1 MCSTLYEAA
10 DGNEVSLQE
19 LIETNPLLASIEG
32 MAYNA
37 PIEEVKQKEEAE
49 KKKMEDREQDM
60 ANKIL
65 DEGGNELG
73 MKDIPHIQSATERK
87 VKEEE
92 KKAKGIHKA
101 HKDKMDKI
109 LKRKPGG
116 KGRLKREMNSNFFT
130 NAKAPKQKSGA
141 WAVDF
146 DAINE
151 NEFSVTTAEQE
162 AKDREKRLKEEKLRE
177 EKRKTI
183 KESDILA
190 MDQKNK
196 EKFLTEGE
204 YVYELFAILVHSGGA
219 YEAHYFAY
227 VKDPDTESWISYND
241 ATARPIRISEIQ
253 RVFGGYDFKS
263 TLFDNLF
270 LESVEN
276 NTNAYMLMY
285 RKVGLPVVKVDS
297 EEIPDYLLEEIEK
310 EDKEAKPEVAV
321 RSRKPVGDTG

>member
-1 MCSTLYEAA
+1 M
-10 DGNEVSLQE
+10 
-19 LIETNPLLASIEG
+19 LANIEG
-32 MAYNA
+32 VAHNA

-73 MKDIPHIQSATERK
+73 MKDRPHIQSATEKK
-87 VKEEE
+87 VREEE

-146 DAINE
+146 DAVND
-151 NEFSVTTAEQE
+151 NEFSVTTAEKE
-162 AKDREKRLKEEKLRE
+162 AKDRERRLKEEKERD
-177 EKRKTI
+177 EKRRTI
-183 KESDILA
+183 KEGDILIT
-190 MDQKNK
+190 DRKNK
-196 EKFLTEGE
+196 EHFLTEGE

-219 YEAHYFAY
+219 YEAHYYAY
-227 VKDPDTESWISYND
+227 VKDPGTDNWISYND
-241 ATARPIRISEIQ
+241 AIARPIRISEIQ
-253 RVFGGYDFKS
+253 RVFGGYDLKS
-263 TLFDNLF
+263 ILFGKSF

-285 RKVGLPVVKVDS
+285 RKVGLPMVKVDP
-297 EEIPDYLLEEIEK
+297 EEIPEYLLEEIEK
-310 EDKEAKPEVAV
+310 EEKDSKPEVAV
-321 RSRKPVGDTG
+321 RS